1 MPPLLKRHPRTTS
14 STTAKPI
21 VSVRG
26 INKTYASGF
35 EALKNIHLDIHRGE
49 IFALLGPSGA
59 GKSTLISTICGIVK
73 NSLL

>member
-1 MPPLLKRHPRTTS
+1 M
-14 STTAKPI
+14 
-21 VSVRG
+21 RG

-35 EALKNIHLDIHRGE
+35 EALKNIHLDIHRGD
-49 IFALLGPSGA
+49 IFALLGPNGA